1 MSAFNQRI
9 QLLRDLMKAQ
19 GLDAFVLRRNP
30 NLAWA
35 IAGRAHVPT
44 TIDAACFDL
53 IITQD
58 SATAVT
64 TLVTYQGGK
73 VVTLTHAAQVAFS
86 MRDAI
91 QNAIMAALQ
100 TSWTNVVYDV
110 TVPQAVS
117 DIDVA

>member
-1 MSAFNQRI
+1 MEKFLSIPVTGSGNVLISATNVVMVETA
-9 QLLRDLMKAQ
+9 L
-19 GLDAFVLRRNP
+19 
-30 NLAWA
+30 
-35 IAGRAHVPT
+35 
-44 TIDAACFDL
+44 
-53 IITQD
+53 D

-86 MRDAI
+86 MRNAI
-91 QNAIMAALQ
+91 QNAIMASLQ

>member
-1 MSAFNQRI
+1 MEKFLSIPVTSAGNQLVSANNVI
-9 QLLRDLMKAQ
+9 L
-19 GLDAFVLRRNP
+19 VE
-30 NLAWA
+30 
-35 IAGRAHVPT
+35 
-44 TIDAACFDL
+44 AAS
-53 IITQD
+53 D

-64 TLVTYQGGK
+64 TLITYAGGK

-91 QNAIMAALQ
+91 QAAIAASLQ

-110 TVPQAVS
+110 SVPQAVS

>member
-1 MSAFNQRI
+1 MEKFLSIPVTSAGNQLVSANNVI
-9 QLLRDLMKAQ
+9 L
-19 GLDAFVLRRNP
+19 VE
-30 NLAWA
+30 
-35 IAGRAHVPT
+35 
-44 TIDAACFDL
+44 AAS
-53 IITQD
+53 D

-64 TLVTYQGGK
+64 TLITYAGGK

-91 QNAIMAALQ
+91 QAAIANALQ
-100 TSWTNVVYDV
+100 QSWTHVVYNV